1 MVARKSKS
9 KSDRVWE
16 RRNKDGS
23 TSYLAVVRI
32 KGFDPASKAFKTR
45 AEGRRWADDLA
56 RELTTQRERGAVRRD
71 LTSLT
76 IKGLVDEFLKDP
88 ETKRLKYLPDLEA
101 LLGWWVNHCGGEKVL
116 GFGTV
121 KLREARE
128 LLGNGRAPGT
138 VNRYLSALRSCWNW
152 GRAAQ
157 YIPAEKVWPT
167 RLFLTEPRER
177 VRFLNDD
184 ELKNVLA
191 AAETHAPWMHAAVVT
206 SLATGLRQGELLRLE
221 WKDIDLEG
229 KTVTVL
235 ISKNTK
241 RRMVHL
247 PTPAVDSLK
256 KLRRNGIIGRKT
268 VFVDGNGEPAD
279 KSFLTVHWNR
289 VRTAAG
295 LVDFR
300 WHDLRH
306 SCASFLAQN
315 GASLV
320 EIGSVLGHSSP
331 SITAKYAHLVAGKP
345 VTGSAALAEK
355 LSSSL
360 HQ

>member
-1 MVARKSKS
+1 MASYQKRKY
-9 KSDRVWE
+9 D
-16 RRNKDGS
+16 DGS
-23 TSYLAVVRI
+23 TAHLAWVRI
-32 KGFDPASKAFKTR
+32 KPFKPASKSFVTLAEAKTW
-45 AEGRRWADDLA
+45 AEGLEAELRKQRVSGQA
-56 RELTTQRERGAVRRD
+56 RKD

-76 IKGLVDEFLKDP
+76 VKGLIESFLADP
-88 ETKRLKYLPDLEA
+88 ETKQLKYFSDLEA
-101 LLGWWVNHCGGEKVL
+101 LLAWWVNHCGGEKVM

-121 KLREARE
+121 QLREARA
-128 LLGNGRAPGT
+128 LLGNGRGPAT

-157 YIPAEKVWPT
+157 YVPAERVWPT
-167 RLFLTEPRER
+167 RLFLSEPRER
-177 VRFLNDD
+177 VRFLNDN
-184 ELKNVLA
+184 ELA
-191 AAETHAPWMHAAVVT
+191 ALLKAAEEYAPWMHAAVVV

-221 WKDIDLEG
+221 WKDIDFVG

-241 RRMVHL
+241 RRIVHL
-247 PTPAVDSLK
+247 PAPAVDALK
-256 KLRRNGIIGRKT
+256 RLRRDGVIGRKL
-268 VFVDGNGEPAD
+268 VFVNGSGEPAD
-279 KSFLTVHWNR
+279 KFFLTFHWQK
-289 VRTAAG
+289 VRAAAG

-355 LSSSL
+355 LGAKL
-360 HQ
+360 

>member
-1 MVARKSKS
+1 MASYQKRKY
-9 KSDRVWE
+9 D
-16 RRNKDGS
+16 DGS
-23 TSYLAVVRI
+23 TAVLAWVRI
-32 KGFDPASKAFKTR
+32 KPFKPASKSFPTQVAAKAW
-45 AEGRRWADDLA
+45 AEALESELRKQRTTGDA
-56 RELTTQRERGAVRRD
+56 RKDLTT
-71 LTSLT
+71 LT
-76 IKGLVDEFLKDP
+76 IAGLAAAFLADP
-88 ETKRLKYLPDLEA
+88 ETKQLNYYANLEQ

-116 GFGTV
+116 TFGTV

-128 LLGNGRAPGT
+128 LLGNGRQAAT

-157 YIPAEKVWPT
+157 YVPAEKVWPT
-167 RLFLTEPRER
+167 RLFRTEPRER
-177 VRFLNDD
+177 VRFLNDN
-184 ELKNVLA
+184 ELA
-191 AAETHAPWMHAAVVT
+191 AVLGAAEKHAHWMYTAVVL

-221 WKDIDLEG
+221 WKDIDLAK

-241 RRMVHL
+241 RRLVHL
-247 PTPAVDSLK
+247 PTPAVDALK
-256 KLRRNGIIGRKT
+256 TLRRDGVVGRKP
-268 VFVDGNGEPAD
+268 VFVNAEGQQAD
-279 KSFLTVHWNR
+279 KDYITAHWR
-289 VRTAAG
+289 LVRTAAG
-295 LVDFR
+295 LLDFR

-355 LSSSL
+355 LSAKL
-360 HQ
+360 

>member
-1 MVARKSKS
+1 M
-9 KSDRVWE
+9 
-16 RRNKDGS
+16 
-23 TSYLAVVRI
+23 
-32 KGFDPASKAFKTR
+32 
-45 AEGRRWADDLA
+45 
-56 RELTTQRERGAVRRD
+56 
-71 LTSLT
+71 
-76 IKGLVDEFLKDP
+76 
-88 ETKRLKYLPDLEA
+88 
-101 LLGWWVNHCGGEKVL
+101 

-121 KLREARE
+121 QLREARE
-128 LLGNGRAPGT
+128 LLGNGRAPAT

-177 VRFLNDD
+177 VRFLNDV
-184 ELKNVLA
+184 ELA
-191 AAETHAPWMHAAVVT
+191 AVMKAAKEYAPWMHAAVIA

-221 WKDIDLEG
+221 WKDVDFERS
-229 KTVTVL
+229 TVTVL

-241 RRMVHL
+241 RRIVHL
-247 PTPAVDSLK
+247 PAPAVEALK
-256 KLRRNGIIGRKT
+256 SLRRNGIVGRKLI
-268 VFVDGNGEPAD
+268 FVNGKGEAAD
-279 KSFLTVHWNR
+279 KSYLTFHWLR
-289 VRTAAG
+289 VRETAG
-295 LVDFR
+295 LIDFK

-345 VTGSAALAEK
+345 VTGADQLAEK
-355 LSSSL
+355 LL
-360 HQ
+360 AGA

>member
-1 MVARKSKS
+1 MPSYQKRT
-9 KSDRVWE
+9 
-16 RRNKDGS
+16 NGDGS
-23 TSYLAVVRI
+23 KVVLSWVRI
-32 KGFDPASKAFKTR
+32 KGFKPASKSFPNMADAK
-45 AEGRRWADDLA
+45 AWAVALEDELRKQRKRGQARKDLPT
-56 RELTTQRERGAVRRD
+56 L
-71 LTSLT
+71 S
-76 IKGLVDEFLKDP
+76 IKGLIEEFLADP
-88 ETKRLKYLPDLEA
+88 ETKQLKYFNDLEA
-101 LLGWWVNHCGGEKVL
+101 LLAWWVNHCGAEKVMQ
-116 GFGTV
+116 FGTLQ
-121 KLREARE
+121 LREARE
-128 LLGNGRAPGT
+128 LLGNGRAPAT

-177 VRFLNDD
+177 VRFLNDA
-184 ELKNVLA
+184 ELAAVLA
-191 AAETHAPWMHAAVVT
+191 AAQAHAPWMYAAVVT

-221 WKDIDLEG
+221 WKDLDLVA

-241 RRMVHL
+241 RRIVHL
-247 PTPAVDSLK
+247 LTPAVDALK
-256 KLRRNGIIGRKT
+256 KLRRDGIIGRKP

-279 KSFLTVHWNR
+279 KSFLTFHWNK

-295 LVDFR
+295 LIDFR

-345 VTGSAALAEK
+345 VTGADKLAEK
-355 LSSSL
+355 LL
-360 HQ
+360 AGA

>member
-1 MVARKSKS
+1 MASYQKRTNGNGSKTVLAWV
-9 KSDRVWE
+9 RV
-16 RRNKDGS
+16 KPFKP
-23 TSYLAVVRI
+23 V
-32 KGFDPASKAFKTR
+32 SKAFQSLVEARTWAEALEAELRKQRTR
-45 AEGRRWADDLA
+45 GEA
-56 RELTTQRERGAVRRD
+56 RKD
-71 LTSLT
+71 LTVLT
-76 IKGLVDEFLKDP
+76 IKGLVVEFLKDP
-88 ETKRLKYLPDLEA
+88 ETKSLKYFDDLEA
-101 LLGWWVNHCGGEKVL
+101 LLGWWVNHCGAERVMQ
-116 GFGTV
+116 FGTV

-128 LLGNGRAPGT
+128 RLGNGRAPGT

-177 VRFLNDD
+177 VRFLNDT
-184 ELKNVLA
+184 ELKAVLA
-191 AAETHAPWMHAAVVT
+191 EAEKHSTWMYAAVIV

-221 WKDIDLEG
+221 WKDVDTEK
-229 KTVTVL
+229 KTITVL

-241 RRMVHL
+241 RRIVHL
-247 PTPAVDSLK
+247 PAPAADALK
-256 KLRRNGIIGRKT
+256 KLRRDGIVGPKP
-268 VFVDGNGEPAD
+268 VFVRPDGTPAD
-279 KSFLTVHWNR
+279 KSFLTVHWNK

-295 LVDFR
+295 LTDFR

-331 SITAKYAHLVAGKP
+331 SITAKYSHLVAGKA
-345 VTGSAALAEK
+345 VTGADRLAEK
-355 LSSSL
+355 LSGVSWRSAPA
-360 HQ
+360 